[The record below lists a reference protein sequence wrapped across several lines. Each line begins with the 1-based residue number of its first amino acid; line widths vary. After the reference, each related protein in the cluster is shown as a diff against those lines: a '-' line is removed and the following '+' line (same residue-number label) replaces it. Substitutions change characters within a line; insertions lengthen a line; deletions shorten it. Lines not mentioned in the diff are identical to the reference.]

1 MNKKFTSKGK
11 SLHNIL
17 LIVVCVFSFLVTID
31 KAYSQAPQAI
41 PYQGVARNASGDI
54 RALQNISLRFSIH
67 DGTSTGT
74 IVFRETHNVTTTNL
88 GLFNVNIGSGT
99 RITGT
104 LAGIKWGT
112 GAKFIQV
119 EMDAAG
125 GSAFVDM
132 GTTQLNSVP
141 YALYA
146 ENANVPGVA
155 GPAGPQG
162 ATGATGAAG
171 TNGTN
176 GVKGDTGTQG
186 PIGASGPAG
195 TNGTNGL
202 KGDTGLQGPIG
213 VTGTAGTNGSNGI
226 NGVKGDQGI
235 KGDKGDTGVAGAQGA
250 KGDTG
255 LQGPIGVTGTAGTN
269 GSNGIDGVKGDQG
282 IKGDKGDTGVAGVQ
296 GSKGDTG
303 SQGLIGV
310 TGDKGAIGETG
321 AQGLKGDKGEQGI
334 QGVIGETGAQ
344 GPAGKDVTLPVGTNG
359 QVLTSV
365 GGTHVWQ
372 NLPSQD
378 GILGD
383 IVALK
388 TGLTSKADKSITI
401 NGQSL
406 SNDVS
411 ITPET
416 LGLKPIATSG
426 SYNDLTDKPIIP
438 AAQVNADWQANSG
451 IAQILNKPNIAAIQ
465 AAADAAKNCKYCFNN
480 CEYCFSQCCYC

>member
-235 KGDKGDTGVAGAQGA
+235 KGDKGDTGVAG
-250 KGDTG
+250 
-255 LQGPIGVTGTAGTN
+255 
-269 GSNGIDGVKGDQG
+269 
-282 IKGDKGDTGVAGVQ
+282 VQ